1 MKTDDTHEQFISRSI
16 LRDMSEGVLTLGLD
30 GIVTFVNP
38 AAEQILSLSAAKL
51 VGKPFAASFFER
63 PENDAFNQTVLDAI
77 YDSAATHKNVVS
89 YETGSGIRQ
98 LHVTTSFLRDGAQK
112 VGVIAVLSDI
122 SELMELRD
130 AVKAME
136 RIRTLNGQLE
146 LRNQLLSETFGRF
159 LSDEIVRQLLDT
171 PDGLMLGGKKRTLTI
186 VMSDLRGFTALSER
200 MPAQDLL
207 SMLNHYLGEMTG
219 IIQGHGG
226 TIIEFIGDGIMAIFG
241 APAPSET
248 HAYDATACAVE
259 MEARMADVNAWN
271 AARGYP
277 ELEMGVGVNTGEV
290 IVGNIGSEK
299 RTKYG
304 VVGQHVN
311 LCGRIE
317 SYTVGGQVLLS
328 PLTRSMIAEPL
339 EVAQEIEVYPKGVG
353 TPLLVAQVTGIGAL
367 SCNRAE
373 ADTAVALM
381 EPLSAVFYVI
391 HDKHCDET
399 PSHGAL
405 TAWSTHSA
413 WLSTDAA
420 LAPYD
425 NLKLD
430 TPAGDLFAKVLRAG
444 PSGGWLLRFTSTPQE
459 MPADES
465 ELNLWRKPQ

>member
-1 MKTDDTHEQFISRSI
+1 MKADSHEHFISRSI

-38 AAEQILSLSAAKL
+38 AAERILSLDAAKL
-51 VGKPFAASFFER
+51 VGKRFAASFFER

-77 YDSAATHKNVVS
+77 YDSTASHKSVVS
-89 YETGSGIRQ
+89 YFTGSETRQ
-98 LHVTTSFLRDGAQK
+98 LHVTTSFLRDGAEK
-112 VGVIAVLSDI
+112 IGVIAVLSDI

-136 RIRTLNGQLE
+136 RIRTLNSQLE

-186 VMSDLRGFTALSER
+186 LMSDLRGFTALSER

-259 MEARMADVNAWN
+259 MEARMAKVNAWN
-271 AARGYP
+271 AEQTYP

-290 IVGNIGSEK
+290 IVGNIGSER

-317 SYTVGGQVLLS
+317 SYTVGGQVLIS

-339 EVAQEIEVYPKGVG
+339 EVVQELEVYPKGVG
-353 TPLLVAQVTGIGAL
+353 TPLMVSQVTGIGAL
-367 SCNRAE
+367 SCSN
-373 ADTAVALM
+373 AVADAAV
-381 EPLSAVFYVI
+381 PLSEPFPISFYII

-399 PSHGAL
+399 PVYGML
-405 TAWSTHSA
+405 TAWSKNSA
-413 WLSTDAA
+413 WICTDTA
-420 LAPYD
+420 LALYD
-425 NLKLD
+425 NLKLVTSSED
-430 TPAGDLFAKVLRAG
+430 IFAKVLRAKPNG
-444 PSGGWLLRFTSTPQE
+444 SWLLHFTSTPQD